1 MNDNYF
7 EAILE
12 NLYNRCNGAR
22 LINYIHPK
30 LEAFNLLLCFRCV
43 CQRLEIITKNLENY
57 LPFDKAVFVNYDYW
71 YDRFNEIRTVDV
83 SDFKSNPS
91 SNPKYIID
99 YIFRGSLIDNNR
111 ESAEEIRR
119 AIDILTSDIYMNEDY
134 LAKALYYAKGDLLN
148 KLLKLKYETT
158 KKKRNAEFHIR
169 MVDILFEQF
178 GDYDAEGN
186 EAGKFKDDYEEWK
199 YNCDD
204 VNNEILE
211 THLWT
216 LLYNLISTN
225 FIVFDKGLYVKHKAD
240 EYFEEAHFDLVDEVT
255 IDEETLKKNYYV
267 FRTLVAY
274 ENGKFILKDKNY
286 LGKYLIKNN
295 DKISIVEF
303 LEFKY
308 FLDTISLIYADM
320 TFDEVEEEDMLS
332 EQDSKILEE
341 IIALVNR
348 GDWKSPATTENVG
361 LFFRTLFGCN
371 KSMLD
376 KEDVGEVNKFVSFFK
391 IGKTGE
397 NSRVNISFANMI
409 GYFINNSLLDNSP
422 KKVSQQFFKNE
433 NLVNNI
439 NKGKN
444 GGGSAQFNDF
454 IPLFDKYRKRII
466 EGLKDK

>member
-71 YDRFNEIRTVDV
+71 YDRFNEIRTLDV

-119 AIDILTSDIYMNEDY
+119 AIDILTSDIYMNGDN

-341 IIALVNR
+341 IIALVNI

-444 GGGSAQFNDF
+444 GGGSAQFKGL
-454 IPLFDKYRKRII
+454 IPLMDKYRKRII

>member
-71 YDRFNEIRTVDV
+71 YDRFNEIRTLDV

-119 AIDILTSDIYMNEDY
+119 AIDILTSDIYMNGDN

-341 IIALVNR
+341 IIALVNI

>member
-1 MNDNYF
+1 MTDNYF

-12 NLYNRCNGAR
+12 NLYNRFKGAWS
-22 LINYIHPK
+22 INYIHPK

-43 CQRLEIITKNLENY
+43 CQRLNYVINDLEYY
-57 LPFDKAVFVNYDYW
+57 LPFDKAVFVDYEYW
-71 YDRFNEIRTVDV
+71 YHRFNEIRTFDI
-83 SDFKSNPS
+83 SDFKSNQS

-119 AIDILTSDIYMNEDY
+119 AIDILTSDIYMNEDN

-216 LLYNLISTN
+216 LLYNLISKK

-240 EYFEEAHFDLVDEVT
+240 EYFKEAHFDLVDEVT

-320 TFDEVEEEDMLS
+320 TFDEVVEEEVLS

-341 IIALVNR
+341 IIALVNI

-376 KEDVGEVNKFVSFFK
+376 KEDVEEVNKFVGFFK

>member
-43 CQRLEIITKNLENY
+43 CQRLEKITKNLEYY
-57 LPFDKAVFVNYDYW
+57 LPFDKAVFVDYEYW
-71 YDRFNEIRTVDV
+71 YHRFNEIKTLDI

-148 KLLKLKYETT
+148 KLLILKYETT
-158 KKKRNAEFHIR
+158 KKKRNDEFHIR

-341 IIALVNR
+341 IIALVNI

-397 NSRVNISFANMI
+397 NSRVNISFANMV
-409 GYFINNSLLDNSP
+409 GYFIKNVLLDNSS
-422 KKVSQQFFKNE
+422 KIANKLFFNNKDLVSS
-433 NLVNNI
+433 I
-439 NKGKN
+439 DKGKN
-444 GGGSAQFNDF
+444 DEASGLFESL
-454 IPLFDKYRKRII
+454 IPLLDKYRKRII
-466 EGLKDK
+466 EGLLDK

>member
-12 NLYNRCNGAR
+12 NLYNRFKGAR
-22 LINYIHPK
+22 SINYIHPK

-43 CQRLEIITKNLENY
+43 CQRLNYVINNLEYY
-57 LPFDKAVFVNYDYW
+57 LPFDKAVFVDYEYW
-71 YDRFNEIRTVDV
+71 YHRFNEIKTLDV
-83 SDFKSNPS
+83 SDFKSSPS

-119 AIDILTSDIYMNEDY
+119 AIDILTSDIYMNEDN

-225 FIVFDKGLYVKHKAD
+225 FIVFDKGLYVKHKA
-240 EYFEEAHFDLVDEVT
+240 EELFKEAHFDLVDEVT
-255 IDEETLKKNYYV
+255 IEEEALKKNYYV
-267 FRTLVAY
+267 FRSLVAY
-274 ENGKFILKDKNY
+274 ENGRFILKDKNY

-332 EQDSKILEE
+332 EQDLKILDE
-341 IIALVNR
+341 IIVLVKR
-348 GDWKSPATTENVG
+348 GYWKSPATTENVG

-376 KEDVGEVNKFVSFFK
+376 KEDVGEVNKFVSFFNN
-391 IGKTGE
+391 GRTVE

-444 GGGSAQFNDF
+444 GGGSAQFKGLN
-454 IPLFDKYRKRII
+454 PLMDKYRKRII